1 MEKLLG
7 IEDIANIVGVKKSTV
22 YQWTHRG
29 LIPVVRLSS
38 RCVKF
43 SEAAIEKWLQGKS
56 SPAAPQT
63 PQTETPPPKTKK
75 RRGRAT
81 ENISSN
87 RITDIVARAKKEVIG
102 K

>member
-1 MEKLLG
+1 MEKLLN

-22 YQWTHRG
+22 YQWTHKG

-43 SEAAIEKWLQGKS
+43 SEDAITAWLQEKS
-56 SPAAPQT
+56 FVPGTQSQLPQPPA
-63 PQTETPPPKTKK
+63 KTKK
-75 RRGRAT
+75 RKRAT
-81 ENISSN
+81 ENISGARVS
-87 RITDIVARAKKEVIG
+87 DLVARARKEVIE

>member
-1 MEKLLG
+1 MEKLLN
-7 IEDIANIVGVKKSTV
+7 IEDISRIVGVKKSTV

-43 SEAAIEKWLQGKS
+43 SEDAIKKWLDEKS
-56 SPAAPQT
+56 FSPGNEAQSAAKA
-63 PQTETPPPKTKK
+63 KTKK
-75 RRGRAT
+75 RKPRAT

-87 RITDIVARAKKEVIG
+87 RITDIVARAKKEVLE